1 MRIEWAEI
9 TVYVYIYICIS
20 LSLSHHWSYTHGI
33 AVQLVNPHGYDHIS
47 PSFDNIS
54 HIPKFPILSNN
65 PTNFFPAIILSQ
77 CCPLCS
83 HYVPIIFTS
92 LHSIPMIYQVYP
104 HIYIYSHYISHY
116 IHTFPLYIINI
127 YIYMYMSIYT
137 YKLASIIIHQLS
149 PLYSHL

>member
-9 TVYVYIYICIS
+9 TVYVYIYIYMYFS

-104 HIYIYSHYISHY
+104 HIYIPTTFPIISIRFHYIAS
-116 IHTFPLYIINI
+116 I
-127 YIYMYMSIYT
+127 YIYIY
-137 YKLASIIIHQLS
+137 ICIC
-149 PLYSHL
+149 LYIYI